1 MEKVLKIED
10 KEKERPACACCGR
23 DDLSLM
29 DCAACG
35 TAKYCSGTCQKTAWP
50 EHKATCKTARKAREH
65 EAARA
70 SGLKDMGSILNTLN
84 MQAPLPKNTKYW
96 EGDLYD
102 ACRFVRAI
110 LYDTAS
116 LLLYDHCHIESNLF
130 FSASYLFSSLLLRC
144 TAIPFSPSS
153 LRFTARCFSSPLS
166 AFRCAA
172 LLYLHRFPRYV

>member
-10 KEKERPACACCGR
+10 KEKERKACACCGR

-50 EHKATCKTARKAREH
+50 LHKATCKTIRKEKAN

-70 SGLKDMGSILNTLN
+70 SGMKDMGSILNTLN
-84 MQAPLPKNTKYW
+84 MHALPKNAKYW

-110 LYDTAS
+110 LNS
-116 LLLYDHCHIESNLF
+116 ILRLF
-130 FSASYLFSSLLLRC
+130 FSMISVVFILHFLRSAAQRCFPFFTFDVVVLLRC
-144 TAIPFSPSS
+144 H
-153 LRFTARCFSSPLS
+153 RFLLS
-166 AFRCAA
+166 AA
-172 LLYLHRFPRYV
+172 LRYFTSWHSALPMGCDGLR